1 VTDQDPHRPPEG
13 HTAEWTA
20 APLSG
25 WQPPAYREQ
34 PLATIGD
41 MSITRTE
48 VITPGGSFPLRGS
61 TWTLNDMTHVEEKIP
76 QWALLLAIIGF
87 FLVCVLSLLL
97 LLVKERTTIGPIRV
111 SVWQEPHYHT
121 VEMHVLSEMQRQQLY
136 QQFNYVRWLATQ

>member
-1 VTDQDPHRPPEG
+1 MTDSGPEQPLERP
-13 HTAEWTA
+13 TAEWTA
-20 APLSG
+20 SPLSG

-41 MSITRTE
+41 MSISRTE

-61 TWTLNDMTHVEEKIP
+61 TWTLNDMTHSEEKIP
-76 QWALLLAIIGF
+76 MWALLLAIIGF
-87 FLVCVLSLLL
+87 FIVCVLSLLL
-97 LLVKERTTIGPIRV
+97 LLVKERTTIGAIRV

-121 VEMHVLSEMQRQQLY
+121 VEIQVLSELQRQQLY